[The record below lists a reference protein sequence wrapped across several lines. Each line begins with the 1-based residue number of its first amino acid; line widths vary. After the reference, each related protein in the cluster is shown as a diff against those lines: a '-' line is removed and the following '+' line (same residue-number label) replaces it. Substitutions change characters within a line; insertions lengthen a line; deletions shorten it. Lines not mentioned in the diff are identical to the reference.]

1 MKFEIWNEIK
11 LVFTS
16 ASSLPFSPQHPVSCP
31 KGCMSEALLAQSAL
45 CVIIHWIN
53 NFPAK
58 CWSFRIILCFSF
70 LFLNL
75 LQLWL
80 SQQQLRMSRWE
91 GQEVKELWLLSG
103 SVEQGA
109 DLGISF
115 PLSFPISAVSGAVS
129 LACELMNTR
138 LEPRGEKLSPC
149 SPVPT
154 HWDKA
159 AALLCPL
166 RNSGSFKNAGEWPS

>member
-91 GQEVKELWLLSG
+91 GQEVK
-103 SVEQGA
+103 
-109 DLGISF
+109 
-115 PLSFPISAVSGAVS
+115 GAVIIVWLCGAGS
-129 LACELMNTR
+129 RFGDFLPSKFPHFSSQWSCESGLWADEHQTGAMGGEAVTLLTSANT
-138 LEPRGEKLSPC
+138 LGQSSSSPL
-149 SPVPT
+149 PT
-154 HWDKA
+154 QE
-159 AALLCPL
+159 L
-166 RNSGSFKNAGEWPS
+166 RIL